1 MLSRLLAA
9 LHLQSVSYHFLSN
22 PLDPINP
29 YITQGQNTQELILE
43 RDQRIL
49 HKLEEPVPVRL
60 LMKEELATDTFVYRF
75 ELPDAERSLGHATC

>member
-1 MLSRLLAA
+1 M
-9 LHLQSVSYHFLSN
+9 
-22 PLDPINP
+22 
-29 YITQGQNTQELILE
+29 TLE

-49 HKLEEPVPVRL
+49 HKLAEPVPVRL